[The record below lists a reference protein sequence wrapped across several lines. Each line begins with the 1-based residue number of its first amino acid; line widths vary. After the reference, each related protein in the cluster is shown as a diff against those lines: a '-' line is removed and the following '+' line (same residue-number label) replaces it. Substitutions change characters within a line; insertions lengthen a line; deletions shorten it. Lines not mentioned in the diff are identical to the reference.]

1 MLQIITYI
9 ILYIGVSMHHY
20 TCCLSPVL
28 YYTAMRLSQV
38 QQVHSDL
45 EQEPEAVREEF
56 YGFLLAVIDS
66 WTERQQLEEGSILSG
81 ES

>member
-1 MLQIITYI
+1 
-9 ILYIGVSMHHY
+9 
-20 TCCLSPVL
+20 
-28 YYTAMRLSQV
+28 MRLSQV